1 LYGKGGFSSAVGG
14 GRRPW
19 VQIPILLLLMKV
31 FFWIQIP
38 ILLLLMK
45 VF

>member
-1 LYGKGGFSSAVGG
+1 VSRP